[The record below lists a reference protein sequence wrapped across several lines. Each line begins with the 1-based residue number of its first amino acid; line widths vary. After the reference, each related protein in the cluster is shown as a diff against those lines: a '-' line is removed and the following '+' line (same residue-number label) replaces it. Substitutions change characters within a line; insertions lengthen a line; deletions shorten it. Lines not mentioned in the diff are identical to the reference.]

1 MSNLLAFANLY
12 YVEEKNIIAVALGME
27 NIRSTFAEL

>member
-1 MSNLLAFANLY
+1 MSNLLAFANL